1 MAAGCSVVSTNLGA
15 IFETCAPFAKLISFD
30 RNFNEM
36 QNKFKNALL
45 YSINN
50 FWSSENQKKMKL
62 QRETINLLYSWER
75 RSIEWK
81 NFFDEA
87 RDLKKG

>member
-1 MAAGCSVVSTNLGA
+1 
-15 IFETCAPFAKLISFD
+15 
-30 RNFNEM
+30 M
-36 QNKFKNALL
+36 QNKFKGALL
-45 YSINN
+45 SSIDN

-87 RDLKKG
+87 RDFTKR